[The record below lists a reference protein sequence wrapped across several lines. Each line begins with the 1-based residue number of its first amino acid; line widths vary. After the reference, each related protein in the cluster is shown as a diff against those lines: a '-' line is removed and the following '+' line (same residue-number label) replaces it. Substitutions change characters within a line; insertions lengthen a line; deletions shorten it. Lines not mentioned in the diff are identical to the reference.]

1 MSHTNTQDSLVEH
14 SAIQL
19 LAASDCQTMSAL
31 EEVFGVGGTLGR
43 ETEGEA
49 VLVLRL
55 RAVLVRLLP
64 LHFEKILF
72 AN

>member
-1 MSHTNTQDSLVEH
+1 MSHTYTEDSLVEH

-19 LAASDCQTMSAL
+19 FAASDWQTMSAL
-31 EEVFGVGGTLGR
+31 EEVFGVGCALTW
-43 ETEGEA
+43 ETKGEA

-55 RAVLVRLLP
+55 RAALVRLLP
-64 LHFEKILF
+64 LHFEKILC